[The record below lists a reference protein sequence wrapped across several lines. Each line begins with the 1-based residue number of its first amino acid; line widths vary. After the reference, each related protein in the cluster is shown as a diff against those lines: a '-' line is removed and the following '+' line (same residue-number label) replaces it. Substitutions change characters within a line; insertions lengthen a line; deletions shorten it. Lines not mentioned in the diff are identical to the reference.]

1 MLRAL
6 CLLYVLYGVTV
17 NGYTRSAPT
26 ELYTASSPGYCPL
39 STIENPGTSI
49 SNAYTSNQ
57 FCGNQGQILISWY
70 GAADEYDQLDAYM
83 YCCGFS
89 SYTGN
94 ACYVASAG
102 KAAALY
108 QLIGP
113 FDGNSYTVYAFKYSD
128 GSYTLLPCTSLYGFY
143 GYTAYYYSI
152 GSSSRIVG
160 LTLYPV
166 TAVIL

>member
-26 ELYTASSPGYCPL
+26 ELYPASSPGYCPL

-83 YCCGFS
+83 YCC
-89 SYTGN
+89 
-94 ACYVASAG
+94 
-102 KAAALY
+102 
-108 QLIGP
+108 
-113 FDGNSYTVYAFKYSD
+113 
-128 GSYTLLPCTSLYGFY
+128 TSLYGFY